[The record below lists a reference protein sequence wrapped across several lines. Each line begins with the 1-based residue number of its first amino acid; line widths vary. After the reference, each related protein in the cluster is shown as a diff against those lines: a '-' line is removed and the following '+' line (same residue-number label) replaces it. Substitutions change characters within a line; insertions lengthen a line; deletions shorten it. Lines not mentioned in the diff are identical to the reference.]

1 MGLLGCVGGG
11 GWSGFLPTASFGKDN
26 EVLIEN
32 IELLE
37 GREGEGA
44 GEIGR
49 YKGWLGGL

>member
-26 EVLIEN
+26 EVLVEN

-37 GREGEGA
+37 GREGEET